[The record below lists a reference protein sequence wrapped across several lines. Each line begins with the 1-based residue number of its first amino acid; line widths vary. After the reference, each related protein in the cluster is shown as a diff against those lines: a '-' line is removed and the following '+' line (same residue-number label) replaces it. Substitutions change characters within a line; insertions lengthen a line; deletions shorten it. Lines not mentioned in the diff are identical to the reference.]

1 MSKANWKDAAELVG
15 IAAIVAS
22 LFMVAYELRQ
32 NTIASQQEAAATYAA
47 STRDL
52 DLFVAGNPEFSS
64 IVQKVVNGQEISS
77 EERFRLRIFYRSVLR
92 TWQDTHYQYLSGTLN
107 KDIWDAEFKFMQDIF
122 ESDPGFA
129 DYWKVGAAFF
139 TDEFRSLIE
148 QMLEDKK
155 DH

>member
-1 MSKANWKDAAELVG
+1 M
-15 IAAIVAS
+15 
-22 LFMVAYELRQ
+22 
-32 NTIASQQEAAATYAA
+32 
-47 STRDL
+47 
-52 DLFVAGNPEFSS
+52 
-64 IVQKVVNGQEISS
+64 
-77 EERFRLRIFYRSVLR
+77 R

-129 DYWKVGAAFF
+129 DYWKDGAAFF

-148 QMLEDKK
+148 QILEDKK